1 MKYQNWLSFWLENYV
16 KPSIKVRTYKTYR
29 QIIKD
34 HIQPKLGNYRLN
46 DLSPAV
52 LQIAITNFLS
62 SGNLKTGKNLSAS
75 TVNLIITI
83 IQNSL
88 KAAFLLGK
96 LKVYSADKIKRPQL
110 KQKNI
115 TCFSYKEQKIIEQA
129 VITDGRHKMFG
140 VVLCL
145 YTGLRIGELLALTWA
160 DIDLKRHFINVN
172 KTCIN
177 KCKIQGNS
185 QIINEPKTES
195 SKRSIPIPK
204 QLIKSLRYLK
214 TKSKCKYVISE
225 KGEPVCIRSYQRSFE
240 LLLKKI
246 HIRHKGF
253 HSLRH
258 TFATRALECGMDVKT
273 LSEILGHK
281 SATITLNR
289 YTHSLIEHK
298 TEMMNKIGRL
308 F

>member
-1 MKYQNWLSFWLENYV
+1 MKYQNWLNFWLENYV
-16 KPSIKVRTYKTYR
+16 KPSVKARTYQTYC

-34 HIQPKLGNYRLN
+34 HLQPKLGNYLLN
-46 DLSPAV
+46 DLSPAI
-52 LQIAITNFLS
+52 LQITVTNFLS

-88 KAAFLLGK
+88 KTAFLIGK
-96 LKVYSADKIKRPQL
+96 LKVYSADKIKRPKL
-110 KQKNI
+110 KQKHI
-115 TCFSYKEQKIIEQA
+115 TCFSYKEQKLIEQA
-129 VITDGRHKMFG
+129 VITDGRYKMFG

-160 DIDLKRHFINVN
+160 DIDLKRHFIYVN

-177 KCKIQGNS
+177 KNKCKS

-214 TKSKCKYVISE
+214 IKSKSKYVISE
-225 KGEPVCIRSYQRSFE
+225 NGEPVCIRSYQRSFA
-240 LLLKKI
+240 LMLKKI
-246 HIRHKGF
+246 HIQHKGF

-258 TFATRALECGMDVKT
+258 TFATRALECGMDIKT

-281 SATITLNR
+281 SATVTLNR
-289 YTHSLIEHK
+289 YAHSLIEHK